1 MWTPRVLVEA
11 VWFPWHSLCAF
22 GFVRGSADIT
32 NVSLVPFVVAGVLA
46 EAGASSSRGNGG

>member
-1 MWTPRVLVEA
+1 MLVEA